1 MKKTSTTNILAK
13 IFKKTPEKK
22 VKKKTKPKV
31 AKKSTPPK
39 AKVVKKNIP
48 VKKTKTKK
56 VTATKIKKNLKTVSK
71 KAAPEKVE
79 IKTDNLRISKSNEV
93 KPEIKKVKKQETE
106 KREYKVKDYV
116 VYPKHGVG
124 QITEFKKINIGGI
137 DVETYV
143 LKFEKDKAN
152 GMVPVNKQSHLRPLA
167 TINQVNK
174 CISILKSKPKIKR
187 SMWSRRAQE
196 YEAKISSG
204 KIYELAEVVR
214 DLNKGDDLMVDQS
227 YSERQLFEKAYE
239 RILSE
244 FQIVMGVSLE
254 DTQKKLDKALK
265 RNLEGQPKTIAAPTK
280 IKDPAA
286 DPDADSVQ
294 ITDTENLTSGDQL
307 QAVERVLKRTR
318 GIASYEIISEKKLI
332 GLLEP
337 WLGTGNV
344 TADLPIPVMIDV
356 ILNPEKRFNEK
367 GLRIELSAVAPGA
380 KLDTHGRWR
389 QNLERGL
396 QTMRILAGLILM
408 LVTIAT
414 ATVII
419 FATRA
424 GLGTNKETVEV
435 LHLIGAHDKFISRQF
450 ERQFLTLSLLSCI
463 IGYGAAA
470 GIFHMLFIL
479 MTDME
484 DMQFYLLLLGV
495 PFLSILM
502 TWLIIRNFV
511 IRTLAKAL

>member
-22 VKKKTKPKV
+22 VKKKTKVKV
-31 AKKSTPPK
+31 VKKSTAPK
-39 AKVVKKNIP
+39 AKVVKK
-48 VKKTKTKK
+48 TKATK
-56 VTATKIKKNLKTVSK
+56 VAITKIKKNLKKVSK

-106 KREYKVKDYV
+106 KKEYKVKDYV

-196 YEAKISSG
+196 YESKISSG

-227 YSERQLFEKAYE
+227 YSERQLFEKAYD

-244 FQIVMGVSLE
+244 FQIVMGLSLE
-254 DTQKKLDKALK
+254 ETQKKLNKALK
-265 RNLEGQPKTIAAPTK
+265 RNLEGQAEVKVIAPPPKPVDADA
-280 IKDPAA
+280 DVSEA
-286 DPDADSVQ
+286 DP
-294 ITDTENLTSGDQL
+294 ITETED
-307 QAVERVLKRTR
+307 
-318 GIASYEIISEKKLI
+318 
-332 GLLEP
+332 
-337 WLGTGNV
+337 
-344 TADLPIPVMIDV
+344 
-356 ILNPEKRFNEK
+356 
-367 GLRIELSAVAPGA
+367 
-380 KLDTHGRWR
+380 
-389 QNLERGL
+389 
-396 QTMRILAGLILM
+396 
-408 LVTIAT
+408 
-414 ATVII
+414 
-419 FATRA
+419 
-424 GLGTNKETVEV
+424 
-435 LHLIGAHDKFISRQF
+435 
-450 ERQFLTLSLLSCI
+450 
-463 IGYGAAA
+463 
-470 GIFHMLFIL
+470 
-479 MTDME
+479 
-484 DMQFYLLLLGV
+484 
-495 PFLSILM
+495 
-502 TWLIIRNFV
+502 
-511 IRTLAKAL
+511 